1 MADIKISQLG
11 AAIAVG
17 DTDLVPIVSGGNT
30 LKATAAQ
37 VKEHSI
43 GNTNI
48 SSIGDGSVTGAINAL
63 NTDKQPKTL
72 ATPLTIGGVSKTTVE
87 DALSGLVSENQTL
100 ANDKVNTSDIANNL
114 TTTTSGKVLD
124 ARQGKALNDKETQTR
139 TIICSITNDGNTNT
153 QGYTLSSGVQFYHN
167 GELCEAIDD
176 ITAGSAL
183 VLNSNYKLALSITDQ
198 VRQVTQSVIG
208 SERLFSKNTVLTA
221 PDDGYFIVSVGVGI
235 SAQISLMYGTDTP
248 VAVQTV
254 EGTSGTVYGCIY
266 VRKGM
271 RVYVYSADSIT
282 IAFRPLI

>member
-87 DALSGLVSENQTL
+87 DALGGLVSENQTL
-100 ANDKVNTSDIANNL
+100 TNLAKPLKKTVSLSAGSSAQSFTS
-114 TTTTSGKVLD
+114 
-124 ARQGKALNDKETQTR
+124 QT
-139 TIICSITNDGNTNT
+139 
-153 QGYTLSSGVQFYHN
+153 GVTDDM
-167 GELCEAIDD
+167 EAIRYSLQYSSNVTGD
-176 ITAGSAL
+176 ITVSASS
-183 VLNSNYKLALSITDQ
+183 SNGGTIT
-198 VRQVTQSVIG
+198 VTATVIAA
-208 SERLFSKNTVLTA
+208 T
-221 PDDGYFIVSVGVGI
+221 
-235 SAQISLMYGTDTP
+235 QITLWFM
-248 VAVQTV
+248 
-254 EGTSGTVYGCIY
+254 
-266 VRKGM
+266 
-271 RVYVYSADSIT
+271 T
-282 IAFRPLI
+282 IR